1 MKRTL
6 FSLLVL
12 LTTLVVHAQ
21 DLPQVTLRDL
31 SGKPVATSSFLQSG
45 KPIILSFF
53 GTWCKPC
60 LRELDAISEVYP
72 EWQAETGVTLYA
84 ICINEGADVPKIRPT
99 VHAHDWD
106 YVVLSDA
113 NGELKRAMSVS
124 VVPTLFVLDGT
135 GKLLH
140 RQTGYVEG
148 GEWELIHI
156 LRQATKQTTIHK

>member
-12 LTTLVVHAQ
+12 LMTLVAHAQ

-84 ICINEGADVPKIRPT
+84 ICINEGADVQKIRPT

-113 NGELKRAMSVS
+113 NGELKRAMRVSVRYLCLMVLESYFTVRRDMSKVAKESLSVS
-124 VVPTLFVLDGT
+124 CV
-135 GKLLH
+135 KLPHQPL
-140 RQTGYVEG
+140 
-148 GEWELIHI
+148 LNNSP
-156 LRQATKQTTIHK
+156 